1 MSVERKPPP
10 ETGSANP
17 GQGAPA
23 ASGTGYAWPEVPVM
37 PSVPAGWKIDRMT
50 ALDVEAVAQ
59 IEARAY
65 SHPWTRANFENSVKA
80 GHIGLTLRDN
90 GGVLIAYTVLMP
102 VVDEMHLLNITVD
115 PARQRGGL
123 GRLLL
128 AAAMATSHAHH
139 LHTML
144 LEVRP
149 SNVGAIELYRLAG
162 FAEIGRRKGYYPAL
176 GQTREDA
183 LVLRRAWAPT
193 EAMP

>member
-1 MSVERKPPP
+1 
-10 ETGSANP
+10 
-17 GQGAPA
+17 
-23 ASGTGYAWPEVPVM
+23 M
-37 PSVPAGWKIDRMT
+37 PSLPAGWSLGRMT

-65 SHPWTRANFENSVKA
+65 SHPWTRGNFENSVKA

-90 GGVLIAYTVLMP
+90 GSVLIAYTVLMP

-115 PARQRGGL
+115 PERQRGGL

-149 SNVGAIELYRLAG
+149 SNVGAIELYRQAG
-162 FAEIGRRKGYYPAL
+162 FAEIGRRKGYYPAA